1 MWRSGCTKT
10 QKHEE
15 QSRPCRTVFF
25 FSLSTFRLAHFN
37 KHHTAATCSL
47 RPHSAVRL
55 HDYSEN
61 THKNSISGCAYE
73 LLPISSPG
81 AALDQDLLIIL
92 CKLFAH
98 VDCLPLVSRRHL
110 EQLHPR
116 KNTTNHGDVEEDV
129 NAYVSKIRINALAQ
143 SRVEE
148 QPP

>member
-1 MWRSGCTKT
+1 MFPHQTPETVTNRRQIRFLSMWRSGCTKI
-10 QKHEE
+10 K
-15 QSRPCRTVFF
+15 SMKNRADPVGPSFF
-25 FSLSTFRLAHFN
+25 FPLSTFRLPHFN

-81 AALDQDLLIIL
+81 AALDQNLLIIF
-92 CKLFAH
+92 CQPFAH

-110 EQLHPR
+110 EQLHRR
-116 KNTTNHGDVEEDV
+116 KNTRGCECICE
-129 NAYVSKIRINALAQ
+129 
-143 SRVEE
+143 
-148 QPP
+148 